1 MVGARSDNA
10 FRIEP
15 SGKVTLLVASP
26 GAGPGKR
33 LDFPNGVAAGLA
45 GDAYVLGN
53 NSGNVLH
60 IAADGT
66 IREVL
71 KQHRKGG
78 GLGMPSAVAVA
89 SDGTVYVSRFG
100 ARVLWRIA
108 PDGRVSGLLEE
119 PYPEGTPK
127 LGFIRDVLVGK
138 DGGIYLAENR
148 SHLVLRLLSATP
160 GS

>member
-1 MVGARSDNA
+1 MALSYPS
-10 FRIEP
+10 EP

-33 LDFPNGVAAGLA
+33 LEFPNGVFAGLA

-78 GLGMPSAVAVA
+78 ALGAPMALTLT
-89 SDGTVYVSRFG
+89 SDGTLFVSRVG
-100 ARVLWRIA
+100 PRVLWRIA

-119 PYPEGTPK
+119 PYPEGMPK
-127 LGFIRDVLVGK
+127 LAFVRDVLVGR
-138 DGGIYLAENR
+138 DGGIYLAEGRGN
-148 SHLVLRLLSATP
+148 LVVRLPLTTP